1 MRGTLPERAAGAETA
16 HRRWAWLVAVLVG
29 VLAFALVSAVI
40 GALTEN
46 GPRTWR
52 ISVLA
57 QKLDHLRRHAADYD
71 TLFLGSS
78 RVHYGVDPALFD
90 AEMAR
95 QGCRARSF
103 NMGVQALTLSE
114 EHRLVQELARIGR
127 WDRVVLERNP
137 IPLRSLDLVGTDRG
151 TFGFGTLTGVRLAL
165 LDLWTSP
172 GNLLERLWGM
182 AEVVLVGAYE
192 QLGIGRIARL
202 VERPG
207 NAELPTDDRVVAM
220 DRAGFVPIEAEVDP
234 VMRARVAAI
243 DRERLYDFVRQT
255 RELAGPPPRLGERR
269 AALLREQIEH
279 ARSIAA
285 GVAYVVW
292 PHSRP
297 QWAQDARAIGQAA
310 AEGRLGTVSFI
321 NLGDPAA
328 VPELFAPELWHDNL
342 HLYSVGTEIVTRAI
356 ATQLCAA
363 ERASESAAPPHD
375 ALAAAPS

>member
-1 MRGTLPERAAGAETA
+1 MRGTLTERAAGTRTA
-16 HRRWAWLVAVLVG
+16 RRRWAWPVALLVG
-29 VLAFALVSAVI
+29 VLSFALVSAVI
-40 GALTEN
+40 GALTEH

-57 QKLDHLRRHAADYD
+57 QKLEHLHRHAADYD

-95 QGCRARSF
+95 QGCHARSF

-151 TFGFGTLTGVRLAL
+151 TLGFGTLTGVRLAL

-192 QLGIGRIARL
+192 QLGIGRIARFL
-202 VERPG
+202 ERPG
-207 NAELPTDDRVVAM
+207 NDELPTDDRVVTM
-220 DRAGFVPIEAEVDP
+220 DRAGFVPIEAETDP

-243 DRERLYDFVRQT
+243 DRERLYDFIRQT
-255 RELAGPPPRLGERR
+255 RELAGPPPRLGEQR

-285 GVAYVVW
+285 QVAYVVW

-310 AEGRLGTVSFI
+310 QEGGLGDAPVI
-321 NLGDPAA
+321 NLGDPTLA
-328 VPELFAPELWHDNL
+328 PELFAPELWHDNL
-342 HLYSVGTEIVTRAI
+342 HLYTTGTEIVTRAI

-363 ERASESAAPPHD
+363 ERAPASAAPPED
-375 ALAAAPS
+375 ALAIARP